1 MLDTDANLVVSHG
14 NLWKIIRVRT
24 KSSFLNIFTGHSDFC
39 C

>member
-1 MLDTDANLVVSHG
+1 MYMLDTDANLVVSHG

-24 KSSFLNIFTGHSDFC
+24 KSFLNIFTGHFC